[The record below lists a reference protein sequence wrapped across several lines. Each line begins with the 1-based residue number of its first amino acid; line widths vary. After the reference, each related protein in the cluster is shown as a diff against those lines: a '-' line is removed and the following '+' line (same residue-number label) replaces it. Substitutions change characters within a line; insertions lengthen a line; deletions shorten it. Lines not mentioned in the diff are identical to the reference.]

1 MKIGDLAK
9 QTGLAPSRI
18 RFYESIGLLTAV
30 ERKANG
36 YRTYPPD
43 AAVIL
48 GLIATAQ
55 KAGFTLDEIRVLL
68 PSDLKDWDHDAL
80 IGALTRKV
88 ADIEALEGRLA
99 QNKAQLRHVIESIE
113 TRPADLDCAD
123 NARRV
128 LTHILNG
135 DEETA
140 DARTGSA
147 PRSRPMASRE
157 PSGAARARRAGA
169 DTSPVSEQV

>member
-9 QTGLAPSRI
+9 RTGLAPSRI
-18 RFYESIGLLTAV
+18 RFYESIGLLKTV
-30 ERKANG
+30 DRKANG
-36 YRTYPPD
+36 YRSYPPD

-88 ADIEALEGRLA
+88 ADIEALEARLA
-99 QNKAQLRHVIESIE
+99 RNKAQLRYVIEGIE
-113 TRPADLDCAD
+113 TRPADLDCAE

-128 LTHILNG
+128 LTQILGG
-135 DEETA
+135 DETEA
-140 DARTGSA
+140 VGTGTA
-147 PRSRPMASRE
+147 PRSGTTASERI
-157 PSGAARARRAGA
+157 
-169 DTSPVSEQV
+169 

>member
-30 ERKANG
+30 DRKANG

-55 KAGFTLDEIRVLL
+55 KAGFTLDEVRVLL
-68 PSDLKDWDHDAL
+68 PTDLKHWDHDAL

-88 ADIEALEGRLA
+88 ADIEALEASLA
-99 QNKAQLRHVIESIE
+99 RNKAQLRHVIEGIE
-113 TRPADLDCAD
+113 TRPADLDCAE

-128 LTHILNG
+128 LTQILSG
-135 DEETA
+135 DEKAEAVGTGTVIAGCNLPETA
-140 DARTGSA
+140 
-147 PRSRPMASRE
+147 
-157 PSGAARARRAGA
+157 
-169 DTSPVSEQV
+169 V